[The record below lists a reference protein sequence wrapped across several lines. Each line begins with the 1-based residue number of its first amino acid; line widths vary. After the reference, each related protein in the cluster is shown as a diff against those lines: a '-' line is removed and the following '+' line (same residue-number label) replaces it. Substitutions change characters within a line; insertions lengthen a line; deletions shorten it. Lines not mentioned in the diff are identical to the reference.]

1 MKLAVLIFG
10 MILPVFCIALPE
22 KTISSEDL
30 DNGAVALDGLW
41 AFDWQELHTDS
52 ELPMRDGLMLPGLW
66 HKQGPYTPQGFATI
80 RLTLNMPVKAPYY
93 LRVPDIPS
101 AMSLWVNGQLLLS
114 RGVVSNEMA
123 LEQPRFGPEVIALPP
138 ADQYQLILH
147 VSNHHHKDGGVW
159 HNLLISDQGHKTEL
173 QDQSKIIDAMIFSFL
188 MLASVYLLVINVS
201 RHGHVSHLLFAVFIW
216 AIALRSVMVG
226 ERIAYDFISGV
237 TWESWQRLEH
247 ILLFVALPCFVYFF
261 HRFFSI
267 KNMLFAHF
275 VFIVSVFLGVST
287 LFYPAIIFTHFAQ
300 VNQILG
306 LITVVYMLIF
316 LPILIKQET
325 QYSVLFFISFIGAAI
340 FVIHDYLYTHLLIQS
355 RPLSQF
361 GMVFFVALQVYML
374 WLHRKNDMKLM
385 MFVKSTIDRKATD
398 INKECQDKESAKPF
412 SISQWVLEL
421 KPYCDVLNVS
431 IVFESDEVFI
441 VIDKDKLQNII
452 LILARMADKNGM
464 RAKLLM
470 SQEHSNM
477 LFTLSFDKAFNAQ
490 KIAAD
495 DMNAV
500 HRMLNDIGLAL
511 SIKRMPKSSNF
522 EFNIPVFNQASG
534 EVSISDT
541 KFIGNELASSILY
554 QGDDSGVLEESLKD
568 YFFLVD
574 TVISKGNIIKHR
586 PNLIIWQVDQLNAYN
601 LDDLKSVISEFS
613 SIPIL
618 LIIGHHQKAQLAQC
632 IRLGVTDYIIT
643 PVLPEELLLKVQ
655 RAQGGGNELAL
666 PVSTQDVRDVTVQ
679 LVRSSI
685 ELWQKYSSKSKVDLA
700 ESSRLWRVYVD
711 GSTAKTRTLDKYL
724 SLQTLPKNPRWET
737 VSRTAVYVLEECELN
752 EKDNKSLSQQ
762 LSLFNR
768 LLAT

>member
-1 MKLAVLIFG
+1 
-10 MILPVFCIALPE
+10 
-22 KTISSEDL
+22 
-30 DNGAVALDGLW
+30 
-41 AFDWQELHTDS
+41 
-52 ELPMRDGLMLPGLW
+52 
-66 HKQGPYTPQGFATI
+66 
-80 RLTLNMPVKAPYY
+80 
-93 LRVPDIPS
+93 
-101 AMSLWVNGQLLLS
+101 
-114 RGVVSNEMA
+114 
-123 LEQPRFGPEVIALPP
+123 
-138 ADQYQLILH
+138 
-147 VSNHHHKDGGVW
+147 
-159 HNLLISDQGHKTEL
+159 
-173 QDQSKIIDAMIFSFL
+173 
-188 MLASVYLLVINVS
+188 
-201 RHGHVSHLLFAVFIW
+201 
-216 AIALRSVMVG
+216 
-226 ERIAYDFISGV
+226 
-237 TWESWQRLEH
+237 
-247 ILLFVALPCFVYFF
+247 
-261 HRFFSI
+261 
-267 KNMLFAHF
+267 
-275 VFIVSVFLGVST
+275 
-287 LFYPAIIFTHFAQ
+287 
-300 VNQILG
+300 
-306 LITVVYMLIF
+306 
-316 LPILIKQET
+316 
-325 QYSVLFFISFIGAAI
+325 
-340 FVIHDYLYTHLLIQS
+340 
-355 RPLSQF
+355 
-361 GMVFFVALQVYML
+361 
-374 WLHRKNDMKLM
+374 MKLM
-385 MFVKSTIDRKATD
+385 MFVKSTIDRKAVD
-398 INKECQDKESAKPF
+398 INMECQDKESAKPF
-412 SISQWVLEL
+412 SISQWILEL

-470 SQEHSNM
+470 SKEHSNM

-511 SIKRMPKSSNF
+511 SIKRMPKSSSF
-522 EFNIPVFNQASG
+522 EFKIPVFDKTSG